1 MMLAWLFTT
10 AFFQP
15 RGVRRALALFLL
27 TYCTLASYT
36 EVGFTDASTY
46 LLHLT
51 VAASLI
57 APLARRVVS
66 ADHDVRA
73 GAKPVRAAR

>member
-1 MMLAWLFTT
+1 MLAWLFVT
-10 AFFQP
+10 AYFQP
-15 RGVRRALALFLL
+15 HGVRRALALFLL
-27 TYCTLASYT
+27 TYCSLASYT

-57 APLARRVVS
+57 APLSRRAVS
-66 ADHDVRA
+66 AGHDARA
-73 GAKPVRAAR
+73 GAKPVRAAQ